1 MVVTDYGEDRKGVE
15 AEGTHVLEQP
25 IDEEILHGKE
35 EKLEK
40 AVVQLV
46 HLHVEDE
53 ILGHQSL
60 LHFQRHSLSP
70 NFHMI

>member
-1 MVVTDYGEDRKGVE
+1 VVVTDYGEDRKGVE

-46 HLHVEDE
+46 HLHGEDE
-53 ILGHQSL
+53 LLGHRSL
-60 LHFQRHSLSP
+60 LHYHYHSLP
-70 NFHMI
+70 W